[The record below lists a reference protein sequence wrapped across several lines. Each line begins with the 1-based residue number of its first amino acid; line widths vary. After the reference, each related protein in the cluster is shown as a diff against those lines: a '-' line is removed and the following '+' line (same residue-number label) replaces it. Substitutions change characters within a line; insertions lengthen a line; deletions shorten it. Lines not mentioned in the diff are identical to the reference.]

1 VSSAPLLLETLT
13 RVAAFG
19 VRFWDAALGRP
30 VDDGLQVTLL
40 PAGQTFRRIPAF
52 RNTSGVFVAQNL
64 PGLRAW
70 EFGDE
75 PLPASPGD
83 GRPFRIEV
91 VDLAGRFHAV
101 SFDADL
107 PFVGLFE
114 EMCGSPPSPPEGVHD
129 VVPLFSL
136 PSRAVPPGFAAVRAR
151 LTLADGSGAHL
162 ASLDVAGVRGFA
174 DARGEILTLVPYP
187 EPSGS
192 TGSPPFEPGGK
203 LTDQTWQVEI
213 AASLPASTPDP
224 LLPDLC
230 AFAVRRAAM
239 FEAGGTAFAAAQ
251 TLVYGRD
258 LVLPELVV
266 VPS

>member
-1 VSSAPLLLETLT
+1 VSSAPFLLETLT
-13 RVAAFG
+13 RVAPLG
-19 VRFWDAALGRP
+19 VRLWDAALGRP
-30 VDDGLQVTLL
+30 VADSSLQVTLV
-40 PAGQTFRRIPAF
+40 PAGQPFRRIPAF

-70 EFGDE
+70 EFGE
-75 PLPASPGD
+75 AAGSPADVRG
-83 GRPFRIEV
+83 FRIEI

-101 SFDADL
+101 SLDAGL
-107 PFVGLFE
+107 PFIGLFE
-114 EMCGSPPSPPEGVHD
+114 TMCGSPPSPPEGLHD
-129 VVPLFSL
+129 VVPLYSL
-136 PSRAVPPGFAAVRAR
+136 PTRAVPPGFAAVRAQ
-151 LTLADGSGAHL
+151 LTLGDGTGAHL
-162 ASLDVAGVRGFA
+162 ASLDVGVARGFA
-174 DARGEILTLVPYP
+174 DARGEVLTLVPYP

-224 LLPDLC
+224 LLPDIC
-230 AFAVRRAAM
+230 AFADRRVATL
-239 FEAGGTAFAAAQ
+239 EAGSTAFAAAQ